1 MGAASISLQFKDKM
15 AQLDGTIGGVLP
27 ATVRFDTVTTII
39 DGVPHT
45 DKALVY
51 DIIMETVNHFGGES
65 LSNIIIDDI
74 PTKAK
79 RIIR

>member
-1 MGAASISLQFKDKM
+1 M
-15 AQLDGTIGGVLP
+15 AQLDGTVGGVLP

-39 DGVPHT
+39 NDVIST
-45 DKALVY
+45 KKALVY
-51 DIIMETVNHFGGES
+51 DIIMETVNHFGNED